1 MSFRSISG
9 LLVLTFVMAVLVLGM
24 RYGHRVRAL
33 GRIMD
38 SNNGRSLI
46 AKHRTLQQIAD
57 SIQKVSG
64 SKPTFS
70 LYVRKKD
77 RMMEIRFGKIA
88 VKSYPVCLGFQPEG
102 DKMQEGDGAT
112 PEGHFQIKAKYPHK
126 SWNKFM
132 WIDYPT
138 ATSWKRF
145 QERKAQK
152 SIPES
157 ARIGGEI
164 GIHGTPKDSEYL
176 IEKNIDW
183 TLGCVSL
190 TNEDIDDF
198 YPFVKVGTKLEIVP

>member
-1 MSFRSISG
+1 MSFRSIGG
-9 LLVLTFVMAVLVLGM
+9 LLVLTLVLVVFVLGM

-33 GRIMD
+33 GRMMD
-38 SNNGRSLI
+38 GKKDRSLI
-46 AKHRTLQQIAD
+46 AEHRSLQHIAD
-57 SIQKVSG
+57 SIYQATKVH
-64 SKPTFS
+64 PTFS

-77 RMMEIRFGKIA
+77 RIMEIRLRDKA
-88 VKSYPVCLGFQPEG
+88 VKSYRVCLGFQPEG

-132 WIDYPT
+132 WIDYPS

-145 QERKAQK
+145 KDRKAQK
-152 SIPES
+152 TIPES

-164 GIHGTPKDSEYL
+164 GIHGTPKDADYL
-176 IEKNIDW
+176 IEQKIDW
-183 TLGCVSL
+183 TLGCISL
-190 TNEDIDDF
+190 TNQDIDDF